1 MKIIDSRYVYVRFKG
16 INVVL
21 GYPDLGLRRISNG
34 EYVLLLI
41 NNYYIN
47 IITITITIIILYIN
61 NKYIII
67 YNIINNKYI
76 RQLKLYK
83 VPLKE

>member
-16 INVVL
+16 LKVVL

-61 NKYIII
+61 I
-67 YNIINNKYI
+67 
-76 RQLKLYK
+76 
-83 VPLKE
+83 